1 MSTTAARVGIVMA
14 ALAAAVALFFVLAGS
29 DDGAATAGSQTPQPA
44 AGNQSIAPSAAT
56 KPQSAHATTA
66 SKAAKPAK
74 PRPRVGRIFVRGGRP
89 AGGVRR
95 FEFKRGERVRFAVY
109 SDAADEVH
117 IHGFDIRKAVP
128 ARRLVSF
135 SFPADIEGVFEVE
148 LHGAHAQIAELR
160 IGP

>member
-1 MSTTAARVGIVMA
+1 MRTPAARAGIVVA
-14 ALAAAVALFFVLAGS
+14 ALAAAVALFFVLAGG
-29 DDGAATAGSQTPQPA
+29 DDGAATAGSQTPQPE

-56 KPQSAHATTA
+56 KPQSAPATTA
-66 SKAAKPAK
+66 SPAK